1 MEEQEDF
8 SPELGHEDLKVPTS
22 VYVDN
27 EYADFP
33 IKQNYWSQLGLL
45 LALIGGGIIVVGS
58 FATIAVVKIM
68 LPHGNLDN
76 IKALLDPAN
85 VEVMQV
91 MDIVITF
98 AMFFVPAFL
107 FALIVYKKP
116 LKYLKFNGNISL
128 KQLGLVVLI
137 ACMALLVGSALTDLN
152 KRIPI
157 PKHLRES
164 FQKAE
169 DEYNEQVF
177 ALAKMNNFRDY
188 LVAMFI
194 IALLPAVVEETFFR
208 GTLQQLFSNWFGK
221 PWLAILVTSILFSAI
236 HMSYFGFLTRAMLG
250 GVFGLLFYY
259 GKSIWLNI
267 LAHFINNGI
276 AVTSLYFS
284 SMKGKLTKV
293 DLNDHFPLWLSIIAI
308 TFLIYLIINF
318 KKVSEVFLAEKE
330 TLLLQNNIIPLAHE
344 SAGFKVHFKNY
355 DTSS

>member
-8 SPELGHEDLKVPTS
+8 LPETGHEEINEPTP
-22 VYVDN
+22 VNVDN
-27 EYADFP
+27 EYANFP
-33 IKQNYWSQLGLL
+33 IKQNYWSQFGLL
-45 LALIGGGIIVVGS
+45 LALIGGGIIAGA
-58 FATIAVVKIM
+58 FATVAVVKIM
-68 LPHGNLDN
+68 LPHSNLDS
-76 IKALLDPAN
+76 ISKTLLNPAN
-85 VEVMQV
+85 VKAMMVMQIISTV
-91 MDIVITF
+91 
-98 AMFFVPAFL
+98 AMFFIPAFL
-107 FALIVYKKP
+107 FALIAYKKP

-137 ACMALLVGSALTDLN
+137 ACMALLVGGALGDLN
-152 KRIPI
+152 ERIPI

-169 DEYNEQVF
+169 DEYNDQVF
-177 ALAKMNNFRDY
+177 AIAKMNNFKDY

-194 IALLPAVVEETFFR
+194 IALLPAIVEETFFR
-208 GTLQQLFSNWFGK
+208 GAMQQLFTDWFAK

-250 GVFGLLFYY
+250 GVLGLLFYY

-284 SMKGKLTKV
+284 SMKGKLTKE
-293 DLNDHFPLWLSIIAI
+293 DLDDHFPLWLSVIAI
-308 TFLIYLIINF
+308 TFLIYLLINF

-330 TLLLQNNIIPLAHE
+330 TRLLQNNFTL
-344 SAGFKVHFKNY
+344 
-355 DTSS
+355 